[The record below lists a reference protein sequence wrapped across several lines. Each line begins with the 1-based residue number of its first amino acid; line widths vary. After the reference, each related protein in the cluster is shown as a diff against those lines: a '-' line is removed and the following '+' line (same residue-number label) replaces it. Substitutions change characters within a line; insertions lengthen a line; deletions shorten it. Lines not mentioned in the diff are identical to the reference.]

1 MGHGPPAGVRA
12 AGRQHVSAEQR
23 TTAIDRILALRR
35 LLGAQPNAADLAPLV
50 EECGHLLS
58 AVQAFHMEAIRF
70 RMYGLT
76 RQLTRLDP
84 AAPREVAALLDEA
97 RTALEAAGF
106 RTK

>member
-1 MGHGPPAGVRA
+1 M
-12 AGRQHVSAEQR
+12 STEQR
-23 TTAIDRILALRR
+23 ATAVDRIVALQRV
-35 LLGAQPNAADLAPLV
+35 LGAQANAEDLAPLV
-50 EECGHLLS
+50 AECGHLVS

-76 RQLTRLDP
+76 RRLTRLEP
-84 AAPREVAALLDEA
+84 PAPREAVALLDEA